1 MKMAFLGGA
10 YVGRSPNV
18 AANRLVNMYP
28 EKVPEGGKEPAALV
42 NCPGLAYLYF
52 LGVNT
57 NIRSMFAA
65 SDGALYV
72 VAGSTVYRIAK
83 AFVSA
88 SVIGTISTGSGYV
101 SIADNGGQLSFV
113 DGVAG
118 YTYNF
123 ATTVF
128 AQIVDPDFPNGCKRI
143 AYQDTYGVVISP
155 GTQRFFISGPGDF
168 TTWNPL
174 DFSSAEGDPD
184 KAISLLVDHRE
195 LWIFGED
202 STEVF
207 YNSGNADF
215 PFERIQ
221 GGYMEVGCA
230 AVNSVAK
237 LDNSVFWLGKN
248 KNGGA
253 IVWRAVGYQPQRV
266 STHAIEFAIEQYGDV
281 STAYAVTYQ
290 QEGHAFYMLMFPSAG
305 KTLVFDAATS
315 LWHERAGFVNGQ
327 FAQYPISCHAYYGGK
342 NLVGHISNGRVY
354 SFDLANHAYDDQPRK
369 CLRSWRMAHNET
381 KNITCSELIVDG
393 ESGVGLPSGQGS
405 DPQMM
410 LRISKNG
417 GLTFHVERISS
428 FGKIGEFGR
437 RAIWRRLGRGRDFVF
452 EISVT
457 DPVKVS
463 LTGAYAKV
471 KAA

>member
-1 MKMAFLGGA
+1 MKMEFLGGA
-10 YVGRSPNV
+10 YVGRSPNS

-28 EKVPEGGKEPAALV
+28 EQVPEGGKEPAALV
-42 NCPGLAYLYF
+42 NCPGLSFLYF

-57 NIRSMFAA
+57 NIRAMFAA

-72 VAGSTVYRIAK
+72 VAGTSAWRVAK

-88 SVIGTISTGSGYV
+88 AVIGTIQTGSGYV
-101 SIADNGGQLSFV
+101 SIADNGVQIAFV

-143 AYQDTYGVVISP
+143 AYLDTYGIVINP
-155 GTQRFFISGPGDF
+155 GTQRFFISGAGDF
-168 TTWNPL
+168 TTWNPM

-184 KAISLLVDHRE
+184 KATSLLVDHRE

-202 STEVF
+202 TGEVF
-207 YNSGNADF
+207 YNSGNSDF
-215 PFERIQ
+215 PLERIQ
-221 GGYMEVGCA
+221 GGFMEVGCA

-281 STAYAVTYQ
+281 SNAYSVTYQ
-290 QEGHAFYMLMFPSAG
+290 QEGHAFYMLMFPSVG
-305 KTLVFDAATS
+305 KTWVFDAATS
-315 LWHERAGFVNGQ
+315 LWHERAGFSNGQ
-327 FAQYPISCHAYYGGK
+327 LVQYPISCHAYYGGK

-354 SFDLANHAYDDQPRK
+354 SLDLANYAYDDQPRK
-369 CLRSWRMAHNET
+369 CIRSWRGPYNEG
-381 KNITCSELIVDG
+381 KRVMCSELFVDG
-393 ESGVGLPSGQGS
+393 EFGVGTPSGQGS

-410 LRISKNG
+410 LRISKDG
-417 GLTFHVERISS
+417 GHTFPVERMSS
-428 FGKIGEFGR
+428 FGKMGEYGR
-437 RAIWRRLGRGRDFVF
+437 RALWRRLGAGRDFVF
-452 EISVT
+452 EVSIS
-457 DPVKVS
+457 DPVKVV
-463 LTGAYAKV
+463 LTGAYAKE
-471 KAA
+471 KDK